1 MPCFIEE
8 RIIMSLTK
16 EIDCQNCGNI
26 CTIHYEE
33 NPNDEDIMYCPYCG
47 LELEDDLKNFIDE
60 DDESDPF

>member
-1 MPCFIEE
+1 MP
-8 RIIMSLTK
+8 LTK